1 MEDNQAYSWAD
12 GREDNMNKEEK
23 VPYSERYEEM
33 SKHIK
38 GERIAL
44 LDVGCR
50 NAVLRKYL
58 DDSVKY
64 YGIDIEPEVDFVQK
78 VNVSMDKFPFES
90 NFFDYVI
97 ISEVL
102 EHLDNQHHCLNEIY
116 RVLKPEGIL
125 IGTVPNSLN
134 ANRIIMVLFN
144 KRFKM
149 TEDHYCSFDIDEIER
164 LLKAN
169 GFDIIELYTFHFRMP
184 KIGEVKI
191 FERLFARFSTYIFFK
206 AVNSK

>member
-1 MEDNQAYSWAD
+1 M
-12 GREDNMNKEEK
+12 KKKEK
-23 VPYSERYEEM
+23 VPYSERYEEI

-38 GERIAL
+38 DKNVTL

-50 NAVLRKYL
+50 DGILRKYL
-58 DDSVKY
+58 DNSVKY
-64 YGIDIEPEVDFVQK
+64 YGIDIEPKADFVQK
-78 VNVSMDKFPFES
+78 VDVTVDRFPFKS
-90 NFFDYVI
+90 NFFDYVV

-102 EHLDNQHHCLNEIY
+102 EHLDNQRHCLNEIY

-134 ANRIIMVLFN
+134 ANRIIMTFFN
-144 KRFKM
+144 KRFRM

-169 GFDIIELYTFHFRMP
+169 RFEVIELYTFHFRLP

-191 FERLFARFSTYIFFK
+191 FEKLFPRFCVYIFLK
-206 AVNSK
+206 AVKRRAGEA